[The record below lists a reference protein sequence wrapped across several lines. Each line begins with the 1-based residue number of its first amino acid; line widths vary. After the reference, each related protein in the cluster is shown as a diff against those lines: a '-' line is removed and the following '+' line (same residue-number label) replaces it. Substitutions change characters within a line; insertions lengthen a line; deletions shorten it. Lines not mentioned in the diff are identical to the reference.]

1 MKVAP
6 VSADLL
12 IKAGLAVAG
21 VAALY
26 YAWSKVSNAAGD
38 AIDGIGEAASAAGG
52 AILTGINPGNSDNLV
67 NKTVTAIGSS
77 IVTDPAGAGKNADGS
92 WTVGG
97 WLFDVTHPGWQTAIN
112 APVPPKVTPKPAGQ
126 FDALGNY
133 LGDW

>member
-1 MKVAP
+1 MAVKLGMIVGG
-6 VSADLL
+6 LL
-12 IKAGLAVAG
+12 LAY
-21 VAALY
+21 L
-26 YAWSKVSNAAGD
+26 AWKKVSGAAGD
-38 AIDGIGEAASAAGG
+38 AIDGITEAASAAGG

-92 WTVGG
+92 WSVGG
-97 WLFDVTHPGWQTAIN
+97 WLYDVTHPGWQTAIN
-112 APVPPKVTPKPAGQ
+112 APVPPKVTPKPAAQ